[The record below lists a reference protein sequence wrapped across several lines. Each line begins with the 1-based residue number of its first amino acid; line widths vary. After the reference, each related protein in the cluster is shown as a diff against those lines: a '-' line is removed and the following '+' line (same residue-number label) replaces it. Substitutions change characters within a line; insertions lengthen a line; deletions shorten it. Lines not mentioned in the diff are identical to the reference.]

1 MKKNYVIRDREAGN
15 IIETNIPTEAMANR
29 ILKGYE
35 ESDKKEGIYV
45 PDFYEVAEAESPET
59 LNDNQEGKFAELLEE
74 NRRAKM
80 QIADLMEALKP
91 FAEMTTQFSGV
102 RVRQGGEIFQYNDKK
117 LMVEDFEKALDLM
130 YYLEQHQIK

>member
-1 MKKNYVIRDREAGN
+1 MKHLIKEIGTGLYWNNTDGYGSKETATEFDN
-15 IIETNIPTEAMANR
+15 IN
-29 ILKGYE
+29 GYRLPIGGE
-35 ESDKKEGIYV
+35 WTPVQKEG
-45 PDFYEVAEAESPET
+45 
-59 LNDNQEGKFAELLEE
+59 GFAELKEE

-91 FAEMTTQFSGV
+91 FAEMTTQFSGI

-130 YYLEQHQIK
+130 YYLAQHQIK